1 MERITPFGTRSCAK
15 RPKPKNASSIWLEKQ
30 RLRAS
35 SMAQTVW
42 MSIEAW
48 TPSIKWCT
56 HLSQKASVIK
66 RVLLSTITTA
76 VVAIVTALK
85 PDSQGLKYSHKPL
98 VKSYRISDQRLRRVL
113 RTAPPQLFRAPQS
126 SLIASWKRLWMRK
139 DSRMSIVRLIG
150 SVIKLKNAR
159 SYRCRALGE
168 WNAL

>member
-1 MERITPFGTRSCAK
+1 MERITPSGTRSCAK
-15 RPKPKNASSIWLEKQ
+15 RPLPKNASSIWLEKQ
-30 RLRAS
+30 RLRAF
-35 SMAQTVW
+35 SMAQTEW

-56 HLSQKASVIK
+56 HLSRKASVIK

-85 PDSQGLKYSHKPL
+85 PDSQGLKYSRKPL
-98 VKSYRISDQRLRRVL
+98 VKSYRKSDRRLRRV
-113 RTAPPQLFRAPQS
+113 RTAPPQLFHAPQS
-126 SLIASWKRLWMRK
+126 SPIASWKRLWMRE

-150 SVIKLKNAR
+150 SVIKLKSAR

-168 WNAL
+168 RNAL